1 MKQTLEKLIQLLDQE
16 SVQKKRVDAGLLKL
30 RQAIDELKQ
39 ADADARHRLA
49 DRRHE
54 LQEQV
59 QALRQQ
65 LSILS
70 INDPVQATKV
80 AEKMAATNA
89 ILGAVEAMPPRD
101 YSKNETQEERKTFEY
116 AYIASELA
124 ETLYSSFRQEM
135 NEFLSDLRRSLD
147 KRQEE
152 DSKSAFCS
160 DNCTRR
166 AANTVADIL
175 VGTVELSPQ
184 QQHLSGLKQKESM
197 DGYLYSLRRE
207 ASKVADE
214 MIEQRKVK

>member
-89 ILGAVEAMPPRD
+89 ILGAVETMTPRD
-101 YSKNETQEERKTFEY
+101 YSKNETQEERKTFEC
-116 AYIASELA
+116 AYIASALA
-124 ETLYSSFRQEM
+124 ETLYSSFWREM
-135 NEFLSDLRRSLD
+135 RELLNDLRRSLD

-152 DSKSAFCS
+152 DGKYALFRN
-160 DNCTRR
+160 DCTRR
-166 AANTVADIL
+166 EANTVADIL

-184 QQHLSGLKQKESM
+184 QQHLSGQKQKESM
-197 DGYLYSLRRE
+197 DSYLYHLQRD
-207 ASKVADE
+207 ASKVANE
-214 MIEQRKVK
+214 LIEQRKVK

>member
-1 MKQTLEKLIQLLDQE
+1 MKQMLAKLLDLLDQE
-16 SVQKKRVDAGLLKL
+16 SMQKKRVDAGLLKL

-49 DRRHE
+49 YRRRE

-65 LSILS
+65 LAILS
-70 INDPVQATKV
+70 INEPVQATKV

-89 ILGAVEAMPPRD
+89 ILGAVESMNPRD
-101 YSKNETQEERKTFEY
+101 YSKNETQEERNTFEC

-124 ETLYSSFRQEM
+124 ETLYSSIQLEM
-135 NEFLSDLRRSLD
+135 KELLNDLRRSLD

-152 DSKSAFCS
+152 DSKFAFCS
-160 DNCTRR
+160 DNFTRR

-184 QQHLSGLKQKESM
+184 QQHLSGLKQKEIM
-197 DGYLYSLRRE
+197 DGYLYRLRRE
-207 ASKVADE
+207 ANKVADE
-214 MIEQRKVK
+214 MNEQRKAK